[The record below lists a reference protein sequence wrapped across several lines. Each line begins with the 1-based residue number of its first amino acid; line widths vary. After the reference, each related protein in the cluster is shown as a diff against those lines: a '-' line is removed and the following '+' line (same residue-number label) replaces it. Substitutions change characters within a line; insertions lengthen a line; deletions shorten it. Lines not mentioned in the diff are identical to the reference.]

1 MRERERVRTQ
11 ENLNRVINGINI
23 TESRHEKL
31 KCVLKNEFGVT
42 WRDIISKKRNAQIVK
57 ARRNYYHIM
66 RYIFFYTLEDIGYLT
81 NKTHATVIHN
91 LKVHDL
97 YMELYIEEEEQYKK
111 IKKVMLE
118 KVTSKELKERVKFL
132 ESQKLIIQQK
142 IDELSMNKKRINEL
156 ITNK

>member
-1 MRERERVRTQ
+1 MRERERIRT
-11 ENLNRVINGINI
+11 EKNLDKVINGINI
-23 TESRHEKL
+23 TEARHEKL

-42 WRDIISKKRNAQIVK
+42 WRDIISKKRNAQIVR

-66 RYIFFYTLEDIGYLT
+66 RYIFLYTLEDIGYLT
-81 NKTHATVIHN
+81 NKTHCTVIHN
-91 LKVHDL
+91 LKIHER
-97 YMELYIEEEEQYKK
+97 YMEIYPEEKYQYKK

-118 KVTSKELKERVKFL
+118 RVTSKELKERVKFL
-132 ESQKLIIQQK
+132 ESQKSIIQQK

>member
-1 MRERERVRTQ
+1 
-11 ENLNRVINGINI
+11 
-23 TESRHEKL
+23 
-31 KCVLKNEFGVT
+31 
-42 WRDIISKKRNAQIVK
+42 
-57 ARRNYYHIM
+57 M

-118 KVTSKELKERVKFL
+118 KVTAKELKERVKFL